1 MRGVVLILV
10 TLQLLLNGVAHS
22 CFHVPVPGGAGHQ
35 GRPHIHLAGHS
46 HHSHHA
52 GHVHGGHGH
61 SHGIADEKPAPA
73 DVAAVPMKPE
83 HDQDAVYLSWDF
95 ASVPVPRTIVPK
107 LNIAL
112 ATSVDW
118 SAFPPTAGHPLTQ
131 HLIERRSD
139 PVAGYYA
146 QRMPHQLRV

>member
-10 TLQLLLNGVAHS
+10 ILQLLLNGVAHT
-22 CFHVPVPGGAGHQ
+22 CIHVPAPGGAGHQ

-46 HHSHHA
+46 HHS

-61 SHGIADEKPAPA
+61 SHGIADEKSAPA

-83 HDQDAVYLSWDF
+83 HDQDAVYLSWDLVS
-95 ASVPVPRTIVPK
+95 APVPRTMVPE
-107 LNIAL
+107 LNLAL
-112 ATSVDW
+112 ATSVNW
-118 SAFPPTAGHPLTQ
+118 SAFPSTGGHSLTQ
-131 HLIERRSD
+131 HLIEGRSGPGAD
-139 PVAGYYA
+139 YYA